1 MTAAWKTP
9 AALNFMTW
17 RSGRTLLS
25 PEATKLF
32 RTLPQAQVPRGLKLT
47 AAAVPVPERELQGFP
62 GPIASSDTALI
73 EAQPL
78 VVDLAGE
85 IIRRELGLR
94 PIELNTPGPEEQMLS
109 SYSPEAPEDS

>member
-1 MTAAWKTP
+1 
-9 AALNFMTW
+9 
-17 RSGRTLLS
+17 
-25 PEATKLF
+25 
-32 RTLPQAQVPRGLKLT
+32 
-47 AAAVPVPERELQGFP
+47 VPVPERELQGFP